1 MWDGVSLTDQTKDW
15 KILEIF
21 FTFSSEIFSGLI
33 ALSFIYLADNENI
46 LFSGLLVSQWRMM
59 VAGVERYPRY
69 FVYFYKNY
77 IMAASILCL
86 LFGNFKIN

>member
-1 MWDGVSLTDQTKDW
+1 MWAVVSLTDQTKDW
-15 KILEIF
+15 KIWEIF

-59 VAGVERYPRY
+59 VAVVEAYPGY
-69 FVYFYKNY
+69 FG
-77 IMAASILCL
+77 
-86 LFGNFKIN
+86 LFF